1 MRTYS
6 LVEAFLRHARERP
19 LAPALVWREEEL
31 GYGDLLRRADS
42 VRARLK
48 AMDTPSNEPVCLLA
62 AKSPEAV
69 AMVLACLMERRA
81 FLIPSLDLG
90 ARALRGLIDLSGC
103 RAVLTPEGTPRNR
116 VPAGAGGAVPPLPE
130 DTSFMLTTSGS
141 TGMPK
146 VVPLSAGAVDRFT
159 RWAGGR
165 FDLGPGS
172 RVLSYAPLHF
182 DLCLLDVW
190 ATLAHGGCVVLA
202 DPGLAARG
210 DYLLDLV
217 ARWEVSTVQAVP
229 MFYRLVAEAADTKRQ
244 SLPGVRHAILTG
256 DSVPG
261 PLQRRIPNLLPNARL
276 YNVYGCT
283 ETNDSLIHEIESED
297 RLGAP
302 FPLGSP
308 LPGVTVAVV
317 DSEGRPFRGSGIGE
331 LWVRTPFQTLGY
343 LGRAND
349 RTVFADDPGS
359 GGRNSGP
366 FFRTGDLVRRDETGR
381 ITLEGRGDFHVK
393 VRGVRVNTQ
402 EVEHV
407 LLHHPDVV
415 EAVVLARRDL
425 VAGRLLHLVVRRT
438 PGSELNSLVLRRHC
452 AARLPRAALP
462 STVRITDDALP
473 RTSTGKPDR
482 ERIARVY
489 FEPDRPNEQGEQT

>member
-6 LVEAFLRHARERP
+6 LFEAFLRHARERP
-19 LAPALVWREEEL
+19 LAPALVWREEEV
-31 GYGDLLRRADS
+31 GYGDLLRRVDS

-48 AMDTPSNEPVCLLA
+48 ATNAPPDEPVCLLA

-81 FLIPSLDLG
+81 FLLPPPDLG

-103 RAVLTPEGTPRNR
+103 RAVLTPQDTPRAR
-116 VPAGAGGAVPPLPE
+116 VPAGAGVPAPPLPE
-130 DTSFMLTTSGS
+130 HTSFMLTTSGS
-141 TGMPK
+141 TGTPK
-146 VVPLSAGAVDRFT
+146 IVPLSTGAVDRFT

-165 FDLGPGS
+165 FDLGPGT

-190 ATLAHGGCVVLA
+190 ATLAHGGCAVLV
-202 DPGLAARG
+202 DPGLAVRG

-217 ARWEVSTVQAVP
+217 TRWETSTVQAVP
-229 MFYRLVAEAADTKRQ
+229 MFYRLVTEAARAGRR
-244 SLPGVRHAILTG
+244 SLPGVRHAIFTG
-256 DSVPG
+256 DSMPG
-261 PLQRRIPNLLPNARL
+261 PLLRCMPDLLPNARF

-283 ETNDSLIHEIESED
+283 ETNDSLIHEVEPGD
-297 RLGAP
+297 VLDTP
-302 FPLGSP
+302 LPLGSP
-308 LPGVTVAVV
+308 LPGAAAVVV
-317 DSEGRPFRGSGIGE
+317 DSEGRPLRGPGRGE
-331 LWVRTPFQTLGY
+331 LWVRTPFQTRGY
-343 LGRAND
+343 LGLAND
-349 RTVFADDPGS
+349 RAVFADVPGS
-359 GGRNSGP
+359 GGRNGGR

-402 EVEHV
+402 EVEYV

-415 EAVVLARRDL
+415 EAVVLVRQDP
-425 VAGRLLHLVVRRT
+425 VAGHLLHLVVRRV
-438 PGSELNSLVLRRHC
+438 PGGGLNSLALRDYC

-462 STVRITDDALP
+462 STVRLTDDALP
-473 RTSTGKPDR
+473 CTSTGKPDR
-482 ERIARVY
+482 ERIARAHL
-489 FEPDRPNEQGEQT
+489 ESDRKNKEN

>member
-6 LVEAFLRHARERP
+6 LVEAFLRHAREQP
-19 LAPALVWREEEL
+19 LAPALVWREEEI
-31 GYGDLLRRADS
+31 GYGDLLSRANS
-42 VRARLK
+42 VGARLR
-48 AMDTPSNEPVCLLA
+48 AMGVPSNEPVCLLA
-62 AKSPEAV
+62 TKSPEAV
-69 AMVLACLMERRA
+69 AMVLACLMARRA
-81 FLIPSLDLG
+81 FLIPPPDLG

-103 RAVLTPEGTPRNR
+103 RAVLTPEGTPRDR

-146 VVPLSAGAVDRFT
+146 VVPLSAGAVDRFI

-165 FDLGPGS
+165 FALGPGS

-190 ATLAHGGCVVLA
+190 ATLAHGGCSVLV

-217 ARWEVSTVQAVP
+217 TRWEVSTVQAVP
-229 MFYRLVAEAADTKRQ
+229 LFYRLVADAAAERR
-244 SLPGVRHAILTG
+244 SLPGVRQAILTG

-261 PLQRRIPNLLPNARL
+261 PLRRRIPALLPNARL

-283 ETNDSLIHEIESED
+283 ETNDSLIHEIEPGD
-297 RLGAP
+297 GGGAP
-302 FPLGSP
+302 LPLGSP
-308 LPGVTVAVV
+308 LPGVTVVVV
-317 DSEGRPFRGSGIGE
+317 DSEDRPLRGPGVGE

-359 GGRNSGP
+359 GRRNGGP

-381 ITLEGRGDFHVK
+381 ITLEGRSDFHVK

-415 EAVVLARRDL
+415 EAVALARRDP
-425 VAGRLLHLVVRRT
+425 VAGRLLHLVARRA
-438 PGSELNSLVLRRHC
+438 PGSGLNSLVLRRHC

-462 STVRITDDALP
+462 STVRITDDSLP

-489 FEPDRPNEQGEQT
+489 FEPDRPNEQGEQI